1 MKKITLLAC
10 ACALFLA
17 PAVNAQEVQYVEDP
31 AQGYIFNR
39 MQDNWFI
46 QAEGGIGVM
55 MSKYDANMKL
65 GKRFLAP
72 KANLFI
78 GKWFSP
84 LLGVRIGGHFEQ
96 MKGVTDVN
104 QRNGEPYGIGG
115 RYDMIDQLKD
125 DAGDLLVGQKFNRI
139 GVTGDVLFN
148 LTNWICGY
156 KPGRFYNAVLYAGA
170 SVSWNFYKDQVDGTG
185 SWKYMGKYNG
195 VEHMH
200 SRNFALQAGLLNT
213 FALGK
218 HVDLLL
224 DLRFDMVQEHVD
236 GTGRK
241 TWIEYPSAMLGFAY
255 KFGKTEWN
263 APVVPVCPPVVDY
276 SADLDALRNKLA
288 QANAKI
294 RDLENQLNEC
304 LKKKNQ
310 PQPVQ
315 PVAAASKEAPLATI
329 YYPRGKSYITPV
341 QMEVV
346 NAVSEVMK
354 QENDNYILTGW
365 ADNYTGN
372 DAINI
377 KLRHDRVN
385 GVKKTLEDKGID
397 GSRLQAETN
406 NGNLVD
412 YGPQCAPLGRAVTIQ
427 RNK

>member
-17 PAVNAQEVQYVEDP
+17 PAVNAQEYT
-31 AQGYIFNR
+31 FNR
-39 MQDNWFI
+39 MQDNWFV
-46 QAEGGIGVM
+46 QATGGVGVM
-55 MSKYDANMKL
+55 MSYKDANMKL

-96 MKGVTDVN
+96 MKGATDN
-104 QRNGEPYGIGG
+104 MNAIGV
-115 RYDMIDQLKD
+115 RTDMSDQMKD
-125 DAGDLLVGQKFNRI
+125 GANVRLGQKFNRI

-170 SVSWNFYKDQVDGTG
+170 STSWNFYNDKADGSG
-185 SWKYMGKYNG
+185 SWKYKGANNGKEG
-195 VEHMH
+195 THD
-200 SRNFALQAGLLNT
+200 RNFALQAGLLNS

-236 GTGRK
+236 GAGQGHK
-241 TWIEYPSAMLGFAY
+241 TWIEYPSAMLGLAY

-263 APVVPVCPPVVDY
+263 APVVPICPQVKDN
-276 SADLDALRNKLA
+276 SAELDALRNKLN

-310 PQPVQ
+310 P
-315 PVAAASKEAPLATI
+315 VAPQNNLTAASKEAPLATI

-341 QMEVV
+341 QMEIV

-372 DAINI
+372 DEINI

-397 GSRLQAETN
+397 GGRLQTETN

-412 YGPQCAPLGRAVTIQ
+412 YGPQSAPLGRAVTIQ

>member
-17 PAVNAQEVQYVEDP
+17 PVVNAQEVQYVEDP

-46 QAEGGIGVM
+46 QATGGVGVL
-55 MSKYDANMKL
+55 MSYKDANMKL

-96 MKGVTDVN
+96 MKGATDTD
-104 QRNGEPYGIGG
+104 RAIGF
-115 RYDMIDQLKD
+115 RTDMGDQMKD
-125 DAGDLLVGQKFNRI
+125 DARGVFGQKFNRI

-148 LTNWICGY
+148 VTNWICGY
-156 KPGRFYNAVLYAGA
+156 KPGRFYNATVYAGA
-170 SVSWNFYKDQVDGTG
+170 STSWNFYNDKEDGTG

-195 VEHMH
+195 VDGMH
-200 SRNFALQAGLLNT
+200 SRNFALQAGLLNS

-224 DLRFDMVQEHVD
+224 DLRFDMIQEHID
-236 GTGRK
+236 GGGRK
-241 TWIEYPSAMLGFAY
+241 TWNEYPSVQLGFAY

-263 APVVPVCPPVVDY
+263 APVVPICPQYKDPTPE
-276 SADLDALRNKLA
+276 LDALRNKLA

-294 RDLENQLNEC
+294 RDLENQLNDC
-304 LKKKNQ
+304 LRKLKKCQEEDHDGGNIIVNKT
-310 PQPVQ
+310 
-315 PVAAASKEAPLATI
+315 EGPLATI

-346 NAVSEVMK
+346 EAVAEVMNN
-354 QENDNYILTGW
+354 ENDNYTLTGW

-385 GVKKTLEDKGID
+385 GVKKTLEDKGVD
-397 GSRLQAETN
+397 GGRLNTETN
-406 NGNLVD
+406 DANHPYATSLAS
-412 YGPQCAPLGRAVTIQ
+412 APLGRCVTIE

>member
-10 ACALFLA
+10 ACAMFLA

-46 QAEGGIGVM
+46 QAEGGVGVM
-55 MSKYDANMKL
+55 MSYKDAQMKL

-96 MKGVTDVN
+96 MKGATDN
-104 QRNGEPYGIGG
+104 MSAIGV
-115 RYDMIDQLKD
+115 RTDMGDQMKD
-125 DAGDLLVGQKFNRI
+125 GANVRLGQKFNRI

-170 SVSWNFYKDQVDGTG
+170 STSWNFYNDKADGSG
-185 SWKYMGKYNG
+185 SWKYGGWNNGKEG
-195 VEHMH
+195 HH
-200 SRNFALQAGLLNT
+200 DRNFALQAGLLNS

-236 GTGRK
+236 GAGQGHK
-241 TWIEYPSAMLGFAY
+241 TWIEYPSAMLGLAY

-263 APVVPVCPPVVDY
+263 APVVPICPQVKDN
-276 SADLDALRNKLA
+276 SAELDALRNKLN

-310 PQPVQ
+310 P
-315 PVAAASKEAPLATI
+315 VAPQNNLTAASKEAPLATI

-341 QMEVV
+341 QMEIV

-372 DAINI
+372 DEINI

-397 GSRLQAETN
+397 GGRLQTETN

-412 YGPQCAPLGRAVTIQ
+412 YGPQSAPLGRAVTIQ

>member
-17 PAVNAQEVQYVEDP
+17 PVVNAQEVQYVEDP

-46 QAEGGIGVM
+46 QATGGVGVL
-55 MSKYDANMKL
+55 MSYKDANMKL

-96 MKGVTDVN
+96 MKGVAGQASAIGYRTDM
-104 QRNGEPYGIGG
+104 GDE
-115 RYDMIDQLKD
+115 MKD
-125 DAGDLLVGQKFNRI
+125 GANYAGQKFNRI

-148 LTNWICGY
+148 VTNWLCGY
-156 KPGRFYNAVLYAGA
+156 KPGRFYNATVYAGA
-170 SVSWNFYKDQVDGTG
+170 STSWNFYNDKADGSG
-185 SWKYMGKYNG
+185 SWKYGGQYNG
-195 VEHMH
+195 VEGHH
-200 SRNFALQAGLLNT
+200 DRNFALQAGLLNS

-224 DLRFDMVQEHVD
+224 DLRFDMIQEHID
-236 GTGRK
+236 GWGHK
-241 TWIEYPSAMLGFAY
+241 TWNEYPSVQLGFAY

-263 APVVPVCPPVVDY
+263 APVVPVCPQVKDN

-294 RDLENQLNEC
+294 RDLENQLNDC
-304 LKKKNQ
+304 LKKKNTPQ
-310 PQPVQ
+310 PQTPQ
-315 PVAAASKEAPLATI
+315 NNLTTIANDAPLATI

-341 QMEVV
+341 QMEIVE
-346 NAVSEVMK
+346 AVSEVMK
-354 QENDNYILTGW
+354 GENNDYRLIGW

-372 DAINI
+372 DDINI

-385 GVKKTLEDKGID
+385 GVKNALVDRGVD
-397 GSRLQAETN
+397 GGRLDTETN
-406 NGNLVD
+406 DDNHPYCTSL
-412 YGPQCAPLGRAVTIQ
+412 QTAPLGRCVTIN
-427 RNK
+427 RK

>member
-17 PAVNAQEVQYVEDP
+17 PVVNAQEVQYVEDP

-39 MQDNWFI
+39 MQDNWFV
-46 QAEGGIGVM
+46 QAEGGVGVM
-55 MSKYDANMKL
+55 MSYKDAQMKL
-65 GKRFLAP
+65 GKRFMAP

-96 MKGVTDVN
+96 MKGVAGQANAIGLRTDMADQMKDGVN
-104 QRNGEPYGIGG
+104 YP
-115 RYDMIDQLKD
+115 
-125 DAGDLLVGQKFNRI
+125 GQKFNRI

-156 KPGRFYNAVLYAGA
+156 RPGRFYNATLYAGA
-170 SVSWNFYKDQVDGTG
+170 STSWNFYKDQRDGSG
-185 SWKYMGKYNG
+185 SWKYGGYNNGKDG
-195 VEHMH
+195 HH
-200 SRNFALQAGLLNT
+200 DRNFALQAGLLNS

-218 HVDLLL
+218 HIDLLL
-224 DLRFDMVQEHVD
+224 DLRFDMIQEHVD
-236 GTGRK
+236 GAGRK
-241 TWIEYPSAMLGFAY
+241 TWIEYPSALLGFAF

-263 APVVPVCPPVVDY
+263 APVVPICPQVKDN
-276 SADLDALRNKLA
+276 SAELDALRNKLA

-304 LKKKNQ
+304 LKKKNT
-310 PQPVQ
+310 PAPTVVQ
-315 PVAAASKEAPLATI
+315 AASTEAPLATI

-341 QMEVV
+341 QMEIV

-354 QENDNYILTGW
+354 QENDNYVLTGW

-372 DAINI
+372 DEINI

-385 GVKKTLEDKGID
+385 GVKNTLMDKGID
-397 GSRLQAETN
+397 GGRLQTETN

-412 YGPQCAPLGRAVTIQ
+412 YGPQSAPLGRAVTIQ
-427 RNK
+427 RQK

>member
-17 PAVNAQEVQYVEDP
+17 PVVNAQEVQYVEDP

-46 QAEGGIGVM
+46 QATGGVGVL
-55 MSKYDANMKL
+55 MSYKDANMKL

-96 MKGVTDVN
+96 MKGVAG
-104 QRNGEPYGIGG
+104 QLSAIGL
-115 RYDMIDQLKD
+115 RYDMADQMKD
-125 DAGDLLVGQKFNRI
+125 GVNYPGQKFNRI
-139 GVTGDVLFN
+139 GVTGDVLFYV
-148 LTNWICGY
+148 TNWLCGY
-156 KPGRFYNAVLYAGA
+156 KPGRFYNATVYAGA
-170 SVSWNFYKDQVDGTG
+170 STSWNFYKDRTDGEG
-185 SWKYMGKYNG
+185 SWKYGGYNNGKDG
-195 VEHMH
+195 HH
-200 SRNFALQAGLLNT
+200 DRNFALQAGLLNS

-224 DLRFDMVQEHVD
+224 DLRFDMIQEHID
-236 GTGRK
+236 GGGRK
-241 TWIEYPSAMLGFAY
+241 TWNEYPSVQLGFAY

-263 APVVPVCPPVVDY
+263 APVVPICPQYKDPTPE
-276 SADLDALRNKLA
+276 LDALRNKLA

-294 RDLENQLNEC
+294 RDLENQLNDC
-304 LKKKNQ
+304 LRKLKKCQEEDHDGGNIIVNKT
-310 PQPVQ
+310 
-315 PVAAASKEAPLATI
+315 EGPLATI

-346 NAVSEVMK
+346 EAVAEVMNN
-354 QENDNYILTGW
+354 ENDNYTLTGW

-385 GVKKTLEDKGID
+385 GVKKTLEDKGVD
-397 GSRLQAETN
+397 GGRLNTETN
-406 NGNLVD
+406 DANHPYATSLAS
-412 YGPQCAPLGRAVTIQ
+412 APLGRCVTIE

>member
-10 ACALFLA
+10 ACVLFLA

-39 MQDNWFI
+39 MQDNWFV
-46 QAEGGIGVM
+46 QATGGVGVL
-55 MSKYDANMKL
+55 MSYKDANMKL
-65 GKRFLAP
+65 GKRILAP

-96 MKGVTDVN
+96 MKGVAGQSTAIGLRTDMADQMKDGVN
-104 QRNGEPYGIGG
+104 YP
-115 RYDMIDQLKD
+115 
-125 DAGDLLVGQKFNRI
+125 GQKFNRI

-148 LTNWICGY
+148 VTNWLCGY
-156 KPGRFYNAVLYAGA
+156 KPGRFYNAIVYAGA
-170 SVSWNFYKDQVDGTG
+170 STSWNFYNDKADGSG
-185 SWKYMGKYNG
+185 SWKYGGNHNG
-195 VEHMH
+195 TDGWHD
-200 SRNFALQAGLLNT
+200 RNFALQAGLLNT

-224 DLRFDMVQEHVD
+224 DLRFDMIQEHMD
-236 GTGRK
+236 GSGRK
-241 TWIEYPSAMLGFAY
+241 TWNEYPSAQLGFAY

-263 APVVPVCPPVVDY
+263 APVVPVCPPVQGPDPE
-276 SADLDALRNKLA
+276 LDILRNKLA

-294 RDLENQLNEC
+294 RDLENQLNDC
-304 LKKKNQ
+304 LNWKKNHKCDKG
-310 PQPVQ
+310 PGP
-315 PVAAASKEAPLATI
+315 KEAPLATI

-346 NAVSEVMK
+346 DAVADVMNN
-354 QENDNYILTGW
+354 ENDNYTLTGW

-372 DAINI
+372 DEINI

-385 GVKKTLEDKGID
+385 GVKKALEDKGIS
-397 GSRLQAETN
+397 GGRLSTETN
-406 NGNLVD
+406 NANHPDV
-412 YGPQCAPLGRAVTIQ
+412 YGAQSAPLGRCVTII

>member
-46 QAEGGIGVM
+46 QAEGGVGVM
-55 MSKYDANMKL
+55 MSLKDADAKL
-65 GKRFLAP
+65 GKRLAP

-84 LLGVRIGGHFEQ
+84 LLGIRIGGHFEQ
-96 MKGVTDVN
+96 MKGVAGQASAIGLRSDMDN
-104 QRNGEPYGIGG
+104 IFKDNRDGYG
-115 RYDMIDQLKD
+115 QL
-125 DAGDLLVGQKFNRI
+125 FNRI

-170 SVSWNFYKDQVDGTG
+170 STSWNFYNDKVDGTG
-185 SWKYMGKYNG
+185 SWKYAGYNNG
-195 VEHMH
+195 RENHH
-200 SRNFALQAGLLNT
+200 DRNFALQAGLLNS
-213 FALGK
+213 FALSK
-218 HVDLLL
+218 HFDLLL

-236 GTGRK
+236 GPGVK

-263 APVVPVCPPVVDY
+263 APVVPVCAPVVDN
-276 SADLDALRNKLA
+276 SAELDALRNKLA

-304 LKKKNQ
+304 LKKK
-310 PQPVQ
+310 QPVVTPPQ
-315 PVAAASKEAPLATI
+315 AAPSEAPLATI

-341 QMEVV
+341 QMEIVD
-346 NAVSEVMK
+346 AVSEVMK
-354 QENDNYILTGW
+354 QENDNYLLTGW

-385 GVKKTLEDKGID
+385 GVKKALEDKGID
-397 GSRLQAETN
+397 GGRLQTETN

-412 YGPQCAPLGRAVTIQ
+412 YGPQCAPLGRAVTIE
-427 RNK
+427 RSK

>member
-17 PAVNAQEVQYVEDP
+17 PVVNAQEVQYVEDP

-39 MQDNWFI
+39 MQDNWFV
-46 QAEGGIGVM
+46 QAEGGVGVM
-55 MSKYDANMKL
+55 MSYKDANMKL

-96 MKGVTDVN
+96 MKGATDN
-104 QRNGEPYGIGG
+104 INNIGA
-115 RYDMIDQLKD
+115 RTDMADQMKD
-125 DAGDLLVGQKFNRI
+125 DADRGIYGQKFNRI

-148 LTNWICGY
+148 LTNWLCGY
-156 KPGRFYNAVLYAGA
+156 KPGRFYNATLYAGA
-170 SVSWNFYKDQVDGTG
+170 STSWDFYNDKQDGTG
-185 SWKYMGKYNG
+185 SWKYKGWKNG
-195 VEHMH
+195 NEGSHD
-200 SRNFALQAGLLNT
+200 RNFALQAGLLNS

-224 DLRFDMVQEHVD
+224 DLRFDMVQEHMD
-236 GTGRK
+236 LGHK
-241 TWIEYPSAMLGFAY
+241 TWVEYPSAMLGFAY

-263 APVVPVCPPVVDY
+263 APVVPVCPQVKDN
-276 SADLDALRNKLA
+276 SAELDALRNKLA

-294 RDLENQLNEC
+294 RDLENQLDDC
-304 LKKKNQ
+304 LKKLRACEGKTG
-310 PQPVQ
+310 PDPV
-315 PVAAASKEAPLATI
+315 VKEGPLATI
-329 YYPRGKSYITPV
+329 YYPIGKSYITPV

-346 NAVSEVMK
+346 NAVAEVMN
-354 QENDNYILTGW
+354 QENKDYRLCGW

-372 DAINI
+372 DQINI

-385 GVKKTLEDKGID
+385 GVKKALVDKGID
-397 GSRLQAETN
+397 GGRLETMTDN
-406 NGNLVD
+406 NNLVD
-412 YGPQCAPLGRAVTIQ
+412 FGPQSAPLSRAVTIE
-427 RNK
+427 RK

>member
-39 MQDNWFI
+39 MQDNWFV
-46 QAEGGIGVM
+46 QATGGVGVL
-55 MSKYDANMKL
+55 MSYKDANMKL
-65 GKRFLAP
+65 GKRILSP

-96 MKGVTDVN
+96 MKGATDN
-104 QRNGEPYGIGG
+104 KNAIGY
-115 RYDMIDQLKD
+115 RTDMGDQMKD
-125 DAGDLLVGQKFNRI
+125 DAGQGIYGQKFNRI
-139 GVTGDVLFN
+139 GITGDVLFN
-148 LTNWICGY
+148 VTNWLCGY
-156 KPGRFYNAVLYAGA
+156 KPGRFYNAVVYAGA
-170 SVSWNFYKDQVDGTG
+170 STSWNFYNDKADGTG
-185 SWKYMGKYNG
+185 SWKYKGDRNG
-195 VEHMH
+195 VEGTH
-200 SRNFALQAGLLNT
+200 SRNFAVQAGLLNS

-218 HVDLLL
+218 RVDLLL
-224 DLRFDMVQEHVD
+224 DLRFDMVQDHID
-236 GTGRK
+236 GWGHK
-241 TWIEYPSAMLGFAY
+241 TWSEYPSVQLGFAY

-263 APVVPVCPPVVDY
+263 APVVPVCPQFRDPGP
-276 SADLDALRNKLA
+276 DLDALRNKLA
-288 QANAKI
+288 QANDKI
-294 RDLENQLNEC
+294 KSLENQLDDC
-304 LKKKNQ
+304 RKKLKKCQDEGPGTVIKT
-310 PQPVQ
+310 VK
-315 PVAAASKEAPLATI
+315 ADAPLATI

-346 NAVSEVMK
+346 EAVADVMNN
-354 QENDNYILTGW
+354 ENDTYLLTGW

-397 GSRLQAETN
+397 GGRLNTETN
-406 NGNLVD
+406 NANHPDV
-412 YGPQCAPLGRAVTIQ
+412 YGAASAPLGRCVTIV

>member
-17 PAVNAQEVQYVEDP
+17 PVVNAQEVQYVEDP

-39 MQDNWFI
+39 MQDNWFV
-46 QAEGGIGVM
+46 QAEGGVGVM
-55 MSKYDANMKL
+55 MSYKDAQMKL
-65 GKRFLAP
+65 GKRFMAP

-96 MKGVTDVN
+96 MKGVAGQAGAIGLRTDMV
-104 QRNGEPYGIGG
+104 
-115 RYDMIDQLKD
+115 DQMKD
-125 DAGDLLVGQKFNRI
+125 GVQLPGQKFNRI

-156 KPGRFYNAVLYAGA
+156 RPGRFYNATLYAGA
-170 SVSWNFYKDQVDGTG
+170 STSWNFYNDKTDGSG
-185 SWKYMGKYNG
+185 SWKYGGYNNGKDG
-195 VEHMH
+195 HH
-200 SRNFALQAGLLNT
+200 DRNFALQAGLLNS

-218 HVDLLL
+218 HIDLLL
-224 DLRFDMVQEHVD
+224 DLRFDMIQEHVD
-236 GTGRK
+236 GAGRK
-241 TWIEYPSAMLGFAY
+241 TWVEYPSALLGFAF

-263 APVVPVCPPVVDY
+263 APVVPICPQVKDN
-276 SADLDALRNKLA
+276 SAELDALRNKLA

-304 LKKKNQ
+304 LKKKNT
-310 PQPVQ
+310 PAPTVVQ
-315 PVAAASKEAPLATI
+315 AASTEAPLATI

-341 QMEVV
+341 QMEIV

-354 QENDNYILTGW
+354 QENDNYVLTGW

-372 DAINI
+372 DEINI

-385 GVKKTLEDKGID
+385 GVKNTLMDKGID
-397 GSRLQAETN
+397 GGRLQTETN

-412 YGPQCAPLGRAVTIQ
+412 YGPQSAPLGRAVTIQ
-427 RNK
+427 RQK

>member
-17 PAVNAQEVQYVEDP
+17 PVVNAQEVQYVEDP

-46 QAEGGIGVM
+46 QAEGGVGVM
-55 MSKYDANMKL
+55 MSYKDAQMKL
-65 GKRFLAP
+65 GKRFMAP

-96 MKGVTDVN
+96 MKGATDIN
-104 QRNGEPYGIGG
+104 NINAIGY
-115 RYDMIDQLKD
+115 RTDMGDQMKD
-125 DAGDLLVGQKFNRI
+125 DARGVAGQKFNRI

-148 LTNWICGY
+148 VTNWLCGY
-156 KPGRFYNAVLYAGA
+156 KPGRFYNAVVYAGA
-170 SVSWNFYKDQVDGTG
+170 STSWNFYNDKADGSG
-185 SWKYMGKYNG
+185 SWKYKGAENGKEG
-195 VEHMH
+195 TH

-224 DLRFDMVQEHVD
+224 DLRFDMIQEHID
-236 GTGRK
+236 NWGHK
-241 TWIEYPSAMLGFAY
+241 TWNEYPSAMLGLAY

-263 APVVPVCPPVVDY
+263 APVVPICPQYQDLTPE
-276 SADLDALRNKLA
+276 LDALRNKLA

-294 RDLENQLNEC
+294 RDLENQLNDC
-304 LKKKNQ
+304 LNWKRNHKCPETVVNNNIIGD
-310 PQPVQ
+310 
-315 PVAAASKEAPLATI
+315 APLATV
-329 YYPRGKSYITPV
+329 YFPRGKSYITPL

-346 NAVSEVMK
+346 NAVSDVMNNESDTYK
-354 QENDNYILTGW
+354 LTGW

-385 GVKKTLEDKGID
+385 GVKKALEDKGVD
-397 GSRLQAETN
+397 GGRLDTETN
-406 NGNLVD
+406 NENHPHATSLAS
-412 YGPQCAPLGRAVTIQ
+412 APLGRCVTIE